1 MAVNKLALIRYKTI
15 DQCLQN
21 RLRRWTLEDLI
32 EKVSEALYD
41 YEGITSGVSKRTI
54 QADIQLMRSDKL
66 GYNAPILVQER
77 KYYIYEEAGYSISH
91 TRITDADIDKMNEIV
106 SVLRQMNGFDYFDD
120 MNDII
125 ARLEN
130 SVNKSKN
137 QSANFIQLEGN
148 KLLKGIEH
156 VLPLYQAIKKQI
168 PLLINYKSFK
178 ALDAKQSVYSPYLL
192 KEYRNRWFLIAM
204 PQKGTT
210 LVTLALDRI
219 IEFMEM
225 TPKDYKPYSGVDFD
239 RYFEDTLG
247 VTKTE
252 RDRAYKIILWVNKYH
267 APYVLTKPIHPSQ
280 KLLAEDESG
289 ITIRL
294 DLVWNFELEREILG
308 FGECMKVIAPKIM
321 QRKIAERVIK
331 MAALYPKTT
340 EKQ

>member
-21 RLRRWTLEDLI
+21 RLRKWTLDDLI
-32 EKVSEALYD
+32 EKVSAALYD
-41 YEGITSGVSKRTI
+41 YEGIVSGVSKRTI

-66 GYNAPILVQER
+66 GYNAPIVVQER
-77 KYYIYEEAGYSISH
+77 KYYTYEEDSYSISH

-130 SVNKSKN
+130 SLNKSKN
-137 QSANFIQLEGN
+137 QSSNFIQLEGN

-178 ALDAKQSVYSPYLL
+178 ASEARQSVYSPYLL
-192 KEYRNRWFLIAM
+192 KEYRNRWFLITM
-204 PQKGTT
+204 PQKGMT

-219 IEFMEM
+219 IDFMEM
-225 TPKDYKPYSGVDFD
+225 TPKDFKPYTGVDFE

-247 VTKTE
+247 VTKTLK
-252 RDRAYKIILWVNKYH
+252 DRAYKIILWINKYN
-267 APYVLTKPIHPSQ
+267 APYVLTKPIHASQ
-280 KLLAEDESG
+280 QLLAQDDTG

-294 DLVWNFELEREILG
+294 DVVWNFELEREILG
-308 FGECMKVIAPKIM
+308 FGECMKVIAPKIL
-321 QRKIAERVIK
+321 QRKISERIGS
-331 MAALYPKTT
+331 MMQLYPKAT
-340 EKQ
+340 EKK